1 MSAYL
6 IERRY
11 VIGVT
16 WQQTVQAVNLKKHAQ
31 QLARKGKADYYC
43 TVAPATVGT
52 AKLKV
57 SNQGEKLIALAT
69 GVAAFA
75 NGHVFAAI
83 KLPQGIW
90 ICAAIDGAPATGF
103 DALVTDEEAARS
115 RLAAFERLATSS
127 ISLFTNEPDLL
138 YPAPEVQ
145 PVTLSQVISAA
156 ASNEAS
162 EALAKVGTSIP
173 PAVLYTVAGAIL
185 LLGGLRAW
193 DYWQLE
199 QRRQAELLANAN
211 ELDPKTAWTQ
221 AFQAY
226 AQEKST
232 YGHEALR
239 ALREATEKLPTSIAG
254 WRLKETDCKP
264 SAGSTWGCTLKFDRT
279 ADVGLDPT
287 NEDFEHLRP
296 REWTVRYSTVDEI
309 EAVMQV
315 SAPARRLN
323 FDELT
328 PLAIQQVRGLSSLQL
343 ILRAFSVKTIGQFQP
358 EAVPAPLN
366 KVGEPVSM
374 PAELG
379 LAIYRAA
386 LTNLSGP
393 LLSVDLLITPE
404 VPVAWTSFKVD
415 FARLPN
421 DWQAN
426 GEASLKKSLMTATL
440 AGEIYAKN

>member
-83 KLPQGIW
+83 RLPQGIW

-103 DALVTDEEAARS
+103 DALVTDEEAARA

-127 ISLFTNEPDLL
+127 ISLFTSEPDLL
-138 YPAPEVQ
+138 YPAPQVQ

-162 EALAKVGTSIP
+162 EPLAKVGTSIP

-185 LLGGLRAW
+185 CSGEFVLGTIGNWSKNAKQSSWPTPMSWTPRQHGLKPSKHMHR
-193 DYWQLE
+193 
-199 QRRQAELLANAN
+199 
-211 ELDPKTAWTQ
+211 
-221 AFQAY
+221 
-226 AQEKST
+226 KS
-232 YGHEALR
+232 
-239 ALREATEKLPTSIAG
+239 LPTGTKRYAHCAKP
-254 WRLKETDCKP
+254 LKNYP
-264 SAGSTWGCTLKFDRT
+264 
-279 ADVGLDPT
+279 
-287 NEDFEHLRP
+287 
-296 REWTVRYSTVDEI
+296 
-309 EAVMQV
+309 
-315 SAPARRLN
+315 PAS
-323 FDELT
+323 
-328 PLAIQQVRGLSSLQL
+328 RGG
-343 ILRAFSVKTIGQFQP
+343 A
-358 EAVPAPLN
+358 
-366 KVGEPVSM
+366 
-374 PAELG
+374 
-379 LAIYRAA
+379 
-386 LTNLSGP
+386 
-393 LLSVDLLITPE
+393 
-404 VPVAWTSFKVD
+404 
-415 FARLPN
+415 
-421 DWQAN
+421 
-426 GEASLKKSLMTATL
+426 
-440 AGEIYAKN
+440 